1 MPPNSDQPW
10 GTQSTGWADAW
21 MSSPSVYAVAAKNA
35 GDVAAAVDFA
45 REHNLRL
52 VVKGGGHSYLETSNA
67 PDSLLIWTRDGRDRA
82 ARRVCAAGLQRVAA
96 TGGIGRCRGD
106 LAAYLR
112 RGYDQVRAPCGGCAM
127 VGVARLV
134 QSGEFGAFSK
144 NYGTAAASLLE
155 AEVVTADGAVRIA
168 NACSNPDLLW
178 ALKGG
183 GGGSFGVITRL
194 TLKTHELT
202 ERAGAAILYRQGD
215 IGPGVPRTDPQIRRV
230 LCRAAVYIGAEGSL
244 SNATKRCRSKW
255 CRTV

>member
-1 MPPNSDQPW
+1 
-10 GTQSTGWADAW
+10 
-21 MSSPSVYAVAAKNA
+21 
-35 GDVAAAVDFA
+35 
-45 REHNLRL
+45 
-52 VVKGGGHSYLETSNA
+52 
-67 PDSLLIWTRDGRDRA
+67 
-82 ARRVCAAGLQRVAA
+82 
-96 TGGIGRCRGD
+96 
-106 LAAYLR
+106 
-112 RGYDQVRAPCGGCAM
+112 M

-155 AEVVTADGAVRIA
+155 AEVVTADDTVRLA
-168 NACSNPDLLW
+168 NACTNPDPLR